1 MPAGPRAARLLSRKA
16 SWETVRTERPLPD
29 RADGDA
35 GARDGRAR
43 GGKSPSQ
50 LTLQLG
56 NYTFTETKRRP
67 SHATTIDI
75 LTILMVR
82 ESNTV
87 ESLALK

>member
-1 MPAGPRAARLLSRKA
+1 M
-16 SWETVRTERPLPD
+16 ETQVHGT
-29 RADGDA
+29 DA
-35 GARDGRAR
+35 PGA
-43 GGKSPSQ
+43 GKSPSQ